1 MDTQTNNLAFFDSKG
16 LAGELQNFIA
26 DIQGLVAG
34 ATTMS
39 AEELN
44 EAKAKLNER
53 MITLKNSFD
62 ELRGNIVYKVR
73 KSATMTNNYVH
84 DQPWKAIGV
93 STLAGF
99 VVGYVFTRRC

>member
-34 ATTMS
+34 ATTMT
-39 AEELN
+39 ADELT
-44 EAKAKLNER
+44 EAKEKLNER
-53 MITLKNSFD
+53 ISTLKNSFD
-62 ELRGNIVYKVR
+62 EISGNIIYQVR

-84 DQPWKAIGV
+84 EKPWKAVGA

-99 VVGYVFTRRC
+99 VVGYVFLRRC